1 MNDRPEQKG
10 QEEQSWEDRINALL
24 DGELD
29 ATEAEQLRAAAGDDP
44 ALARAII
51 DAYQLKQAL
60 EAIPTERAP
69 DSLRRRLAAIPQQE
83 RRQHRR
89 IARPAWA
96 ESRWFGP
103 AWMTALAAV
112 PLLVIALAVWA
123 PQQTRTSEPSL
134 AEINQARQELA
145 VALAYL
151 GKVGRMTNQEIG
163 ETVNAEM
170 QETVNENMI
179 QAIQDQMEFNKER
192 SA

>member
-1 MNDRPEQKG
+1 MNDKTEFAG
-10 QEEQSWEDRINALL
+10 WEDRINALL

-29 ATEAEQLRAAAGDDP
+29 ATEADQLRAAADDDP

-60 EAIPTERAP
+60 EAIPVERAP
-69 DSLRRRLAAIPQQE
+69 DSLRRKLAGIPREQSQKG
-83 RRQHRR
+83 
-89 IARPAWA
+89 RPWFGSAWFG
-96 ESRWFGP
+96 SGWFGSGWFGP
-103 AWMTALAAV
+103 AWITALAAV
-112 PLLVIALAVWA
+112 PLLVIALAVF
-123 PQQTRTSEPSL
+123 EPKQ
-134 AEINQARQELA
+134 AEPTQPTAAEVHQARQELA

-151 GKVGRMTNQEIG
+151 GKVGRMTNREIG

-170 QETVNENMI
+170 QETVNDTMI

>member
-1 MNDRPEQKG
+1 MTDRPENFDWD
-10 QEEQSWEDRINALL
+10 EQINALL

-29 ATEAEQLRAAAGDDP
+29 SQQADQLRADADRSP

-69 DSLRRRLAAIPQQE
+69 ASLRRKLADIPRQQ
-83 RRQHRR
+83 
-89 IARPAWA
+89 ARKSRPRWLQPA
-96 ESRWFGP
+96 F
-103 AWMTALAAV
+103 MTALAAV
-112 PLLVIALAVWA
+112 PLLVIALALRG
-123 PQQTRTSEPSL
+123 PQQEELKEPTA
-134 AEINQARQELA
+134 AELQQARQELA
-145 VALAYL
+145 VAFAYL
-151 GKVGRMTNQEIG
+151 GKVGRMTNQEIS
-163 ETVNAEM
+163 ETVNNEM